1 MSADGEVAALAA
13 SHAPFLIG
21 VRHHSPALAV
31 AVPRLLDGFGPDV
44 LAVELPA
51 QARAWVDWLAHPE
64 TVAPVALAFSRGEGM
79 SFYPFADFSPELAAL
94 RWARGAGV
102 EVACVDLP
110 VGAGPGDG
118 GAEAEAQ
125 PGGGLG
131 PAGAEPGGGRP
142 SPVGAHPSAAR
153 RPRGFLRGASRTGR
167 HPRDS
172 GFRERDG
179 EFPATTAHDSPL
191 QPQRHRPPHRPARK
205 DSRPPLRWPLGYRS
219 CGSSSPLLAE
229 HATGA

>member
-1 MSADGEVAALAA
+1 MTGATGVSADGEVAALAA
-13 SHAPFLIG
+13 SRAPFLIG

-102 EVACVDLP
+102 EVARVQVLQDPPDRRLRWQGPPLLQAQGPQVGRFQVGGVLPYRRQAPASRQYPRHGQAQDRGQGVANPAPVPRIGHALQDLP
-110 VGAGPGDG
+110 QGLAR
-118 GAEAEAQ
+118 
-125 PGGGLG
+125 GGGC
-131 PAGAEPGGGRP
+131 GG
-142 SPVGAHPSAAR
+142 
-153 RPRGFLRGASRTGR
+153 
-167 HPRDS
+167 
-172 GFRERDG
+172 
-179 EFPATTAHDSPL
+179 
-191 QPQRHRPPHRPARK
+191 
-205 DSRPPLRWPLGYRS
+205 
-219 CGSSSPLLAE
+219 
-229 HATGA
+229 